1 MDDGGRMKGDHP
13 ADPASSV
20 VRPPSSVVRIW
31 LCADDYGIASGVN
44 TAIRDLIVRSRLNA
58 TSAMV
63 VAPDFTR
70 AEARSLAI
78 LNSGTPRAA
87 IGLHLTLT
95 APFRPLTPGFR
106 PLRENGFPLL
116 RDLFKAALLRQLE
129 RDALAAEIDAQL
141 AAFAVAFGRPPD
153 FIDGHQHAHLAP
165 QVREEVLAAAKRRAP
180 GAWVRQCGSVQPA
193 IKRMGDPKGLI
204 LDALSRAMRARAQ
217 PLGVPTNPAFAGTYR
232 FRPGADFAR
241 KFPRFLDH
249 LPDGGLVMCHPG
261 HVDAELIRLDPLT
274 DLREREYAY
283 LAGDAFPAVLAAR
296 GFALMRPPI
305 AEASASL
312 PQ

>member
-1 MDDGGRMKGDHP
+1 MTDNQA
-13 ADPASSV
+13 ADRSSSV
-20 VRPPSSVVRIW
+20 VSPPSSVVRIW
-31 LCADDYGIASGVN
+31 LCADDYGIAPGVN
-44 TAIRDLIVRSRLNA
+44 SAIRDLIMRSRLNA
-58 TSAMV
+58 TSVMV
-63 VAPDFTR
+63 VAPGFTR

-87 IGLHLTLT
+87 IGLHLTFT

-116 RDLFKAALLRQLE
+116 RDLFKAGLLRQLTT
-129 RDALAAEIDAQL
+129 DALAAEIDAQL
-141 AAFAVAFGRPPD
+141 AAFGAAFGRPPD

-165 QVREEVLAAAKRRAP
+165 QVRDAVLAAAKRRAP

-193 IKRMGDPKGLI
+193 IKRVGDPKGLI
-204 LDALSRAMRARAQ
+204 LDALSRAMRARAEA
-217 PLGVPTNPAFAGTYR
+217 LGVPTNPGFAGTYS

-241 KFPRFLDH
+241 KFPRFLDD

-261 HVDAELIRLDPLT
+261 HVDEELIRLDPLT

-296 GFALMRPPI
+296 GFALARPGM
-305 AEASASL
+305 AETSGPL